1 MDRTLSSE
9 PPADPLELSAEDDFL
24 YYLRRGAD
32 LLQQGR
38 IPDARA
44 ALERSLELR
53 PDSTKAQNLLGLA
66 YFKLGLL
73 EPARAIYERL
83 VTTHPHEPSLHVNLG
98 LVLLR
103 QGRLDEAEGALRTS
117 LMLAPDHQR
126 AHSYLAFTLYRK
138 GDLAGARE
146 HFLKGGAPELA
157 EKLAARLSAARGGAT
172 SSQALR
178 DVADAGLD
186 GLDKSANPFHA
197 AESDE
202 RYVHDEHAWQ
212 TQVGHQRTEVD
223 DLALELE
230 AGSLPPKQAR
240 VSVPSPNR
248 ISNTPTAPRL
258 APGGRR
264 ESLPPAVSARRESLP
279 PAVSAR
285 RESLPPAVSARRE
298 SLPPAVIARRESLTP
313 RRSMDALVDLPF
325 ASAPISADPLPAIR
339 SSRLSDE
346 PTGRIENLPPIPFV
360 EPSLRLFGDL
370 SWAPGFSTG
379 REMGPQARLVMNGL
393 AYVRRSA
400 IVAAVGEIASERVLR
415 TDGGPG
421 AFGGASDPILR
432 LRGIAKL
439 LLKVWNF
446 AAALRDARSMIAV
459 ESALVGFE
467 GEFTFESRRYAEIDL
482 VRLEGRGSL
491 LLDCPG
497 APVVATLHGD
507 EAMVVS
513 PDAVLAWSDG
523 VIPQPAAD
531 LVPPELLTL
540 RGHGLVIV
548 AAPERDL
555 TASGLASRL

>member
-1 MDRTLSSE
+1 MTLDRTLSSE

-32 LLQQGR
+32 LLQQSR
-38 IPDARA
+38 IPEARA

-53 PDSTKAQNLLGLA
+53 PESTKAQNLLGLA

-103 QGRLDEAEGALRTS
+103 QGRLDEAEGALSTS

-146 HFLKGGAPELA
+146 HFMKGGAPELA

-186 GLDKSANPFHA
+186 GIDKSANPFRA

-230 AGSLPPKQAR
+230 PSSLPPKQGR
-240 VSVPSPNR
+240 VSVPAPGR

-258 APGGRR
+258 AP
-264 ESLPPAVSARRESLP
+264 AK
-279 PAVSAR
+279 
-285 RESLPPAVSARRE
+285 RE

-325 ASAPISADPLPAIR
+325 AAAPISVDHLPSIR
-339 SSRLSDE
+339 PSRLSDE

-400 IVAAVGEIASERVLR
+400 IVAAVGELASERVLR

-432 LRGIAKL
+432 LRGVAKL

-531 LVPPELLTL
+531 PVPPELLTL